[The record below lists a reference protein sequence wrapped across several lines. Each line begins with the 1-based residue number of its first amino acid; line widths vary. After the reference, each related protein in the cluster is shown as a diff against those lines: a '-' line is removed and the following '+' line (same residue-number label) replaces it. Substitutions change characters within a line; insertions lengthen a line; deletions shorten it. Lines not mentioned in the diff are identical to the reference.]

1 MNIPLNFEKQLAKYQ
16 VLIEDITYR
25 MEVYGSM
32 PGKFPIGLWL
42 LPEGF
47 DRNKPFGDM
56 AICFTIPFGINWGGS
71 CVIVETRW
79 AKAGTGDHWLGG
91 TDTQIVISKDN
102 LMTRKAFISWLER
115 VVPIVKNLM

>member
-1 MNIPLNFEKQLAKYQ
+1 MNIPVNFEKELVKTN
-16 VLIEDITYR
+16 VLIGGVTYK
-25 MEVYGSM
+25 MEVYGGQ
-32 PGKFPIGLWL
+32 PGNHPIGVWL
-42 LPEGF
+42 IPQRF
-47 DRNKPFGDM
+47 DRDNSDM
-56 AICFTIPFGINWGGS
+56 AICFTIPFGVNWGGS
-71 CVIVETRW
+71 SVIVETRW